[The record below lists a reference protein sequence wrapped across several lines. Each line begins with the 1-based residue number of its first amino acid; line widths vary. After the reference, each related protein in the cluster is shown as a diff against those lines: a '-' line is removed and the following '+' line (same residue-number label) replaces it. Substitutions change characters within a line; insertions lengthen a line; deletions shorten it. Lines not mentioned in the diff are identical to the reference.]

1 MSFDR
6 VCEWDEMRQKAKAEM
21 RRIYSLLT
29 PSRRVKLKKKKK
41 KENFL
46 LGSHALDYNAIS

>member
-1 MSFDR
+1 
-6 VCEWDEMRQKAKAEM
+6 MRQKAKAEM

-41 KENFL
+41 ENFL
-46 LGSHALDYNAIS
+46 LGSQALDYNAISKTLSWIKREL

>member
-1 MSFDR
+1 MWMR
-6 VCEWDEMRQKAKAEM
+6 WDEAKGKSWNEKDIFSA
-21 RRIYSLLT
+21 YSIQESKT
-29 PSRRVKLKKKKK
+29 KKKKK